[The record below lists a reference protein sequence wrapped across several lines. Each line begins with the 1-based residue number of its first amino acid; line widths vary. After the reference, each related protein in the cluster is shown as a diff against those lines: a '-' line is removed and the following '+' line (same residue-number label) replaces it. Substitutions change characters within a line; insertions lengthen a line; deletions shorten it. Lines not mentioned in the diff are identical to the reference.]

1 MTEDERKARDDVMR
15 EAAQDEARRRAI
27 ERGEWVD
34 EMTGFVLER
43 NDPESFAE
51 AAAVM
56 RDLSRIA
63 EELLGYPDDAK
74 NLRTV
79 LGSVLRLVDRL
90 EEAGP
95 DMNRDNM
102 LLFGF
107 DKLIAGWEDQARRYR
122 EHK

>member
-1 MTEDERKARDDVMR
+1 MTEDERKARDDVTR
-15 EAAQDEARRRAI
+15 EATQNEARRRAI

-34 EMTGFVLER
+34 EVTGFVLER
-43 NDPESFAE
+43 NNPESFAE

-79 LGSVLRLVDRL
+79 LVSVLKLADRL

-95 DMNRDNM
+95 DMDRDNM
-102 LLFGF
+102 LLFGL
-107 DKLIAGWEDQARRYR
+107 DKLVEGWEDQARRYR